1 MPESPHARMP
11 YRRLQWWIVSYSRKA
26 AIVGTFRR
34 LLTGA
39 TVTTLAVS
47 LAACTEDGPAPGP
60 PAPGP
65 AAENFAAALSALD
78 VSAVDFAGTAAGQ
91 ANEALQNM
99 TAGMEPLTPEVT
111 VAGVETGEENND
123 AATARLQYTWDIEGP
138 EDWSY
143 TSSVEMTR
151 GDEEQWL
158 ITWAPGVV
166 VPEMQP
172 GETLAMRSTPG
183 ERARILGAGGQVLV
197 KDRPVIRIGID
208 KNRVETGQL
217 AGSAA
222 ALAELV
228 GIDAGSY
235 VSLVESA
242 GQKAF
247 VEALTIR
254 DDADRTI
261 TDAQISAIEG
271 ARGIEDTMSL
281 APTREFA
288 RPVLGTVGPAT
299 AELIEAS
306 DGALEAGDVTGLSGL
321 QKLHNDQLN
330 GKPGMT
336 VLVQPAEGPAGE
348 ASGEGAESDPTPA
361 QQRVLF
367 ETQPKPGDP
376 LKTTLN
382 RDLQSLAEDVLTAEK
397 SASAIVAIQ
406 PSTGEI
412 LTAANG
418 PGSNGLATA
427 MLGQYPPGSTF
438 KVATSLG
445 LIRQGMTPQST
456 VSCTENVTVDGAQYH
471 NAPTYPATFL
481 GEIPLK
487 QAVAHSCNTAFIA
500 ESGTLSQSE
509 LSAAAAALG
518 IGVETEIGFPAFF
531 GNVPA
536 EAEGTAHAASMIG
549 QGQVLVSPLALA
561 TMAASVGD
569 GDRVTP
575 KLLASGP
582 GADAG
587 AESTAGTGD
596 GSSTPPQEG
605 SPDAGTDVGPITED
619 EAAMLREMMRAVVT
633 DGGAFMLQDIPG
645 EPVIAKT
652 GTAEFGT
659 ETPPRTHAWMV
670 AVQGDLAVSVF
681 VEEGEY
687 GSTSG
692 GPLMKAFLAGA
703 AEITGQP

>member
-1 MPESPHARMP
+1 MGII
-11 YRRLQWWIVSYSRKA
+11 RRFITGTAVA
-26 AIVGTFRR
+26 A
-34 LLTGA
+34 
-39 TVTTLAVS
+39 
-47 LAACTEDGPAPGP
+47 LAASLTSCADDGPP
-60 PAPGP
+60 PEP
-65 AAENFAAALSALD
+65 AADKLATGLSKLDISSVPFAQASGAAP
-78 VSAVDFAGTAAGQ
+78 
-91 ANEALQNM
+91 NKALQRI
-99 TAGMEPLTPEVT
+99 TAGMDPLAPEVT
-111 VAGVETGEENND
+111 VAGVEINEENDD
-123 AATARLQYTWDIEGP
+123 AATAELKYTWDIEGP
-138 EDWSY
+138 KDWSY
-143 TSSVEMTR
+143 TSNAEMTR
-151 GDEEQWL
+151 GEEGQWL
-158 ITWAPGVV
+158 VSWAPDVV
-166 VPEMQP
+166 VPELKP

-183 ERARILGAGGQVLV
+183 ERAQILGAGGEVLV
-197 KDRPVIRIGID
+197 TDRPVIRIGID
-208 KNRVETGQL
+208 KSRIGAGQL
-217 AGSAA
+217 ADSAA
-222 ALAELV
+222 AIANLV
-228 GIDAGSY
+228 GVDAGSY

-242 GQKAF
+242 GEAAF

-261 TDAQISAIEG
+261 TDGEIDAIEG

-321 QKLHNDQLN
+321 QQIHDEQLS
-330 GKPGMT
+330 GKPGIT
-336 VLVQPAEGPAGE
+336 VLVQPATEPSGE
-348 ASGEGAESDPTPA
+348 QVSGEGAEAAPA
-361 QQRVLF
+361 QPRTLF
-367 ETQPKPGDP
+367 ETQPRPGDP

-382 RDLQSLAEDVLTAEK
+382 RELQALAEDVLTAEE

-412 LTAANG
+412 LTTATG
-418 PGSNGLATA
+418 PGSNGLATG

-456 VSCTENVTVDGAQYH
+456 VSCTENVTVDGAQYS
-471 NAPTYPATFL
+471 NAPTYPQSAL
-481 GEIPLK
+481 GQIPLK
-487 QAVAHSCNTAFIA
+487 QAIEHSCNTAFLA
-500 ESGTLSQSE
+500 ESDTLPQGE
-509 LSAAAAALG
+509 LADAAAALG
-518 IGVETEIGFPAFF
+518 IGVETELGFPAFL
-531 GNVPA
+531 GNVPT

-561 TMAASVGD
+561 TMGASVGE

-587 AESTAGTGD
+587 PDSGSESTGGTG
-596 GSSTPPQEG
+596 GGASASPEEG
-605 SPDAGTDVGPITED
+605 SAEAATDVKPVTEE
-619 EAAMLREMMRAVVT
+619 EAAMLRDMMRAVVT
-633 DGGAFMLQDIPG
+633 EGGASMLLDIPG

-670 AVQGDLAVSVF
+670 AVQGDLAVAVF

-692 GPLMKAFLAGA
+692 GPLMEAFLAGA
-703 AEITGQP
+703 ADIVGKP